1 MFCPECKAEYR
12 QGFTECSDCKVPL
25 VHELPPEPQPEYIQY
40 EEILTTF
47 NPFDIAV
54 IKSLLDAE
62 GIVYYFHGEHFNYV
76 DPLVS
81 PARLMVDKE
90 QAGTAREV
98 LKDLTLSFGPSGREE
113 EKEEE

>member
-1 MFCPECKAEYR
+1 MFCPKCRAEYR
-12 QGFTECSDCKVPL
+12 PGFTECSDCKVPL
-25 VHELPPEPQPEYIQY
+25 VVELPAEPATEYIEY

-62 GIVYYFHGEHFNYV
+62 GIIYYFHGEHFNYV
-76 DPLVS
+76 EPLAS

-90 QAGTAREV
+90 QAETAREI
-98 LKDLTLSFGPSGREE
+98 LKDVTLSYGPSGHEEGEE
-113 EKEEE
+113 E